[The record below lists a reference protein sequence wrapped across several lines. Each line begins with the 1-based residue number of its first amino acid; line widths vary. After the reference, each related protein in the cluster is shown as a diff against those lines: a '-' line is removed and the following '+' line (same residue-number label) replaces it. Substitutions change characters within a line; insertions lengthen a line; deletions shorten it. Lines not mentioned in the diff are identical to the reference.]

1 MAGGRSLWREPRRRW
16 AGCIGPDLLRSRRAA
31 LGSHLLSGQGYHTSA
46 DRLRGAIG
54 ATQKTLQSLSC
65 RGQYGCSVVKGVPPA
80 PDCPCIALASCLAR
94 AAHGLTDPHVH
105 AQTTSEFLRQPELSA
120 PVGGRALGRRS
131 EGSLLAAELL
141 RAGLEPG
148 VQPLC
153 RLDGLMPVQPCPR
166 CTPARPPRMRRG
178 ARARTRAARPRAPWA
193 ILRPL
198 VSQPTTPV
206 CPYSCRSRRELL
218 NEVLYACWVRD
229 FGLKIVLKAKK
240 NLPGLRPGP
249 CIEHPSLDAPPRR
262 SGGLVA
268 PPSSDDHVQIPKRP
282 RGEF

>member
-1 MAGGRSLWREPRRRW
+1 LALTYCARAGPLLAPISCLAGAITPR
-16 AGCIGPDLLRSRRAA
+16 AP
-31 LGSHLLSGQGYHTSA
+31 SA

-54 ATQKTLQSLSC
+54 ATQNTLQSLSC
-65 RGQYGCSVVKGVPPA
+65 RGQYGCSAVKGVPPA

-166 CTPARPPRMRRG
+166 CAPARPPRMRRG

-193 ILRPL
+193 ILSPL

-206 CPYSCRSRRELL
+206 CPDSCRSRRELL

-229 FGLKIVLKAKK
+229 FGLKNRFKGK
-240 NLPGLRPGP
+240 NFLPGLRPGP
-249 CIEHPSLDAPPRR
+249 RIEHPSLDAPPRR

-268 PPSSDDHVQIPKRP
+268 SP
-282 RGEF
+282 RRGTHPIKLQTPL

>member
-1 MAGGRSLWREPRRRW
+1 VQSGPKLKPWPVGLIYGANPARLGGVAFALALTSCARAG
-16 AGCIGPDLLRSRRAA
+16 LLLAPISCLARAITLRA
-31 LGSHLLSGQGYHTSA
+31 PSA

-54 ATQKTLQSLSC
+54 ATQNTLQSLSC
-65 RGQYGCSVVKGVPPA
+65 QGQYGCSVVKGVPPA

-94 AAHGLTDPHVH
+94 AAHRLTDPHVH

-166 CTPARPPRMRRG
+166 CAPARPPRKP
-178 ARARTRAARPRAPWA
+178 ACAAARVRAPA
-193 ILRPL
+193 L
-198 VSQPTTPV
+198 PV
-206 CPYSCRSRRELL
+206 PARH
-218 NEVLYACWVRD
+218 
-229 FGLKIVLKAKK
+229 G
-240 NLPGLRPGP
+240 
-249 CIEHPSLDAPPRR
+249 PSLDPLSHNQQHLCAHIRA
-262 SGGLVA
+262 GLDE
-268 PPSSDDHVQIPKRP
+268 S
-282 RGEF
+282 F

>member
-1 MAGGRSLWREPRRRW
+1 LALTYCARAGPLLAPISCLARAITPR
-16 AGCIGPDLLRSRRAA
+16 AP
-31 LGSHLLSGQGYHTSA
+31 SA

-54 ATQKTLQSLSC
+54 ATQNTLQSLSC

-166 CTPARPPRMRRG
+166 CAPAPPP
-178 ARARTRAARPRAPWA
+178 RTRATYPRSPSLCPLDLVLVSQLDSHHACVPRFVEVSTRA
-193 ILRPL
+193 FERSALRPL
-198 VSQPTTPV
+198 ST
-206 CPYSCRSRRELL
+206 R
-218 NEVLYACWVRD
+218 
-229 FGLKIVLKAKK
+229 F
-240 NLPGLRPGP
+240 
-249 CIEHPSLDAPPRR
+249 
-262 SGGLVA
+262 
-268 PPSSDDHVQIPKRP
+268 
-282 RGEF
+282 

>member
-1 MAGGRSLWREPRRRW
+1 MRSEAGFRAAETQTLAGGRSSMAPTPPPLGGVAFALALTSCARAGPLLAPISCLARAITPR
-16 AGCIGPDLLRSRRAA
+16 AP
-31 LGSHLLSGQGYHTSA
+31 SA

-54 ATQKTLQSLSC
+54 ATQNTLQSLSC

-105 AQTTSEFLRQPELSA
+105 APEFLRQPELSA

-153 RLDGLMPVQPCPR
+153 ML
-166 CTPARPPRMRRG
+166 
-178 ARARTRAARPRAPWA
+178 ARARAARVQLPTWTLMA
-193 ILRPL
+193 I
-198 VSQPTTPV
+198 
-206 CPYSCRSRRELL
+206 EL
-218 NEVLYACWVRD
+218 
-229 FGLKIVLKAKK
+229 
-240 NLPGLRPGP
+240 
-249 CIEHPSLDAPPRR
+249 
-262 SGGLVA
+262 
-268 PPSSDDHVQIPKRP
+268 
-282 RGEF
+282 

>member
-1 MAGGRSLWREPRRRW
+1 MIGLGADFCPNFGANPAWWALHGAPAGPPLRLSAFALVLACCARAGLLLAPISCLARAITPR
-16 AGCIGPDLLRSRRAA
+16 AP
-31 LGSHLLSGQGYHTSA
+31 SA

-54 ATQKTLQSLSC
+54 ATQDTLQSLSC

-153 RLDGLMPVQPCPR
+153 RLDGLMPVQPCQR
-166 CTPARPPRMRRG
+166 CAPARPPRMRRG
-178 ARARTRAARPRAPWA
+178 SRTHTRPARPRAPWA
-193 ILRPL
+193 ILCPI
-198 VSQPTTPV
+198 VSQLTTSS
-206 CPYSCRSRRELL
+206 CPDSCRSRSELYGSVRL
-218 NEVLYACWVRD
+218 EACD
-229 FGLKIVLKAKK
+229 
-240 NLPGLRPGP
+240 
-249 CIEHPSLDAPPRR
+249 
-262 SGGLVA
+262 
-268 PPSSDDHVQIPKRP
+268 
-282 RGEF
+282 

>member
-1 MAGGRSLWREPRRRW
+1 MQSGPKLKPWPVGAHLWREPRRRW
-16 AGCIGPDLLRSRRAA
+16 AGWPLHWPCLTSCARAGPLLAPISCLARAITPRA
-31 LGSHLLSGQGYHTSA
+31 PSA

-54 ATQKTLQSLSC
+54 ATQNTLQSLSC

-166 CTPARPPRMRRG
+166 CAHPRCPSPRAMGHPKPPCLTTNNTCVPRFVPVSTRAFERG
-178 ARARTRAARPRAPWA
+178 AVRLLGTRFW
-193 ILRPL
+193 
-198 VSQPTTPV
+198 S
-206 CPYSCRSRRELL
+206 
-218 NEVLYACWVRD
+218 
-229 FGLKIVLKAKK
+229 
-240 NLPGLRPGP
+240 
-249 CIEHPSLDAPPRR
+249 
-262 SGGLVA
+262 
-268 PPSSDDHVQIPKRP
+268 
-282 RGEF
+282 